1 MRQRLSPQS
10 IPPSVLWLSSYT
22 SRRCSPALWQEE
34 EEEEEAG
41 GGRRRRGGGRR
52 ETGAASHEGWVMWE
66 ERDGGGGG
74 GGGGGMGEAGHS
86 VIQRVVSP
94 RSAAGRG
101 FTAKRKKRREREQK
115 LLIH

>member
-1 MRQRLSPQS
+1 
-10 IPPSVLWLSSYT
+10 
-22 SRRCSPALWQEE
+22 
-34 EEEEEAG
+34 
-41 GGRRRRGGGRR
+41 
-52 ETGAASHEGWVMWE
+52 MWE